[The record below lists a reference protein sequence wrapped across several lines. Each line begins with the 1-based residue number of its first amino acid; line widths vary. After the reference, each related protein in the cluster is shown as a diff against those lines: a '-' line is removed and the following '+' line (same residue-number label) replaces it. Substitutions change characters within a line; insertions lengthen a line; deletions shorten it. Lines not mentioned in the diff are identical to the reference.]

1 VTVMAAED
9 TTPRWI
15 AAIEPA
21 AWAAART
28 RLRRA
33 VETRERVVIAGH
45 VRPDGDALGSVLA
58 LHHALGAAGVR
69 TVPAIGEHPV
79 RLDAG
84 MDRLPGID
92 ALVDAAGLPPADQV
106 DLLVTVDAASRGRL
120 GAVADYLDA
129 GVETIAYDHH
139 ARREAFGDLTC
150 NAPEAAATVQ
160 LLALLLDEL
169 DLPVT
174 ADVAACLYVGL
185 VTDTGRF
192 SYAATDPSA
201 MQLGARLLA
210 VGVDQAAWTQ
220 ALFET
225 RPLDELAV
233 LGTALARAELH
244 PDVALVATHLEAGE
258 LGAATAEGLIDLVRT
273 VDRAEVALT
282 LLPDGPGVW
291 KGSLRSR
298 GQVDIGRV
306 AAALGGGGHR
316 LAAGF
321 TAEGTPA
328 EVTERVVV
336 LLREG

>member
-1 VTVMAAED
+1 
-9 TTPRWI
+9 
-15 AAIEPA
+15 
-21 AWAAART
+21 
-28 RLRRA
+28 
-33 VETRERVVIAGH
+33 
-45 VRPDGDALGSVLA
+45 VLA
-58 LHHALGAAGVR
+58 LHHALGTAGAR

-84 MDRLPGID
+84 MDRLPGIG
-92 ALVDAAGLPPADQV
+92 ALVDANTLPAPDEV
-106 DLLVTVDAASRGRL
+106 DLLVTVDAASADRL
-120 GAVADYLDA
+120 GAVAAYLDA
-129 GVETIAYDHH
+129 RVETIAYDHH

-150 NAPEAAATVQ
+150 NAPEAASTVQ
-160 LLALLLDEL
+160 VLAVLLDEL
-169 DLPVT
+169 ELTVT
-174 ADVAACLYVGL
+174 PDVAACLYVGL

-201 MQLGARLLA
+201 LELGARLLA

-225 RPLDELAV
+225 RPLAELAV

-244 PDVALVATHLEAGE
+244 ADVALVATHLEADE

-273 VDRAEVALT
+273 VDAAEVALT

-298 GQVDIGRV
+298 GRVDIGGV

-321 TAEGTPA
+321 TAHGTPA
-328 EVTERVVV
+328 EVTDRVVA